1 MKTAVRLLLIP
12 VLCTLVSTPASL
24 AQGVRPAQP
33 VLARLA
39 DLVWRE
45 GEARQLPAAT
55 AEAFG
60 YGAKQLAYRVLVI
73 KKNDEDRHEAMVV
86 LLDDGTRA
94 IHLARRLPTDLWLVR
109 STPTGEYARGF
120 HRLVPRGAPV
130 EMDAADGQQ
139 LVAREEAFWA
149 GWMQQRDSLP
159 VP

>member
-1 MKTAVRLLLIP
+1 MKTTIRLLLIP
-12 VLCTLVSTPASL
+12 LLCTMVSIPASR
-24 AQGVRPAQP
+24 AQVVRPEQP
-33 VLARLA
+33 VLIRLS

-60 YGAKQLAYRVLVI
+60 YGARQLAYRVLVV
-73 KKNDEDRHEAMVV
+73 KKSDEDRHEAMVV
-86 LLDDGTRA
+86 MLDDGTRA
-94 IHLARRLPTDLWLVR
+94 IHLARRLPTDLWMVR

-130 EMDAADGQQ
+130 EMDASDGQQ
-139 LVAREEAFWA
+139 LITREEAFWA
-149 GWMQQRDSLP
+149 VWMQQRDSLP